1 MLEVIISLVASY
13 LAGSV
18 NLSVWI
24 GKKLKGVDI
33 RTLGSG
39 NAGTTNTFRLLGWKA
54 GLTVAIIDIFKG
66 YASSKWLSQIAIK
79 AFEPGYHVLGWWNI
93 EAFMVIT
100 CGLFAVLGHMFPVF
114 MGFRGGKG
122 AITAAGMLFAVEPI
136 SVSLALV
143 VFSLVL
149 FTSRYVS
156 LASIVATAS
165 YPVFLGTYK
174 YGLGYKLDPSYF
186 IFSLITSVV
195 IIVKHRSNIERL
207 LAGTENRVRSFAP
220 AKGWLN
226 KNNEDLKTPA
236 QS

>member
-1 MLEVIISLVASY
+1 MLELFVSRLLSY

-54 GLTVAIIDIFKG
+54 GSIVAIIDIFKG
-66 YASSKWLSQIAIK
+66 FASAKWISQFGVSG
-79 AFEPGYHVLGWWNI
+79 FEEGFHVFGVWNVA
-93 EAFMVIT
+93 AFMVIM
-100 CGLFAVLGHMFPVF
+100 CGLFAVLGHMFPIL
-114 MGFRGGKG
+114 MGFKGGKG
-122 AITAAGMLFAVEPI
+122 VITAAGMLFAVEPLSI
-136 SVSLALV
+136 TLALV
-143 VFSLVL
+143 VFAIVL

-174 YGLGYKLDPSYF
+174 YVLGYKLDPSFF
-186 IFSLITSVV
+186 IFSLLTTIA
-195 IIVKHRSNIERL
+195 IIVKHKANIDRLRS
-207 LAGTENRVRSFAP
+207 GTENRVRSFAP

-226 KNNEDLKTPA
+226 KQPDQNA
-236 QS
+236 G